1 MLPDPRLDAILSL
14 VTRPARY
21 TGHEWNSVRQDWEA
35 ARVHIALAYPD
46 IYEVGMSSLGH
57 LILYDLLNRVP
68 GVLCE
73 RVYAPWVDMADQLRQ
88 RNLPLFSLESHRPL
102 REFDIIGFSLPYE
115 LNYTNVLEML
125 DLAGIPPLTARRGPE
140 DPLVIAGGTCAYN
153 PEPLADFF
161 DLFVIG
167 EGEEVAVDL
176 VQAYWDAG
184 LGPAALGRRRPH
196 RRDYLQRAAGIDGV
210 YVPSFYRVSY
220 HADGRV
226 AAVVPATPEARP
238 VVTKRIVPTL
248 PRAISRPVV
257 PYVEAVHDRA
267 MVEIQRGCT
276 RGCRFCQ
283 AGTIYRPVRE
293 RSKEEVLSTVEELLA
308 NTGYDEVALVSL
320 SSTDHSDI
328 EGIVSSLVQRYRKD
342 VLSISLPSLRVDAF
356 SVRLAEMLSQGK
368 RPGLTFAPEAGT
380 QRLRDV
386 INKNV
391 TADDLAATAQAAFGR
406 GWHSLK
412 LYFMVGLPTESQ
424 EDVQGIVDLVL
435 NVCEI
440 GRREQGGR
448 ARVNVSVATFVPK
461 AQTAF
466 QWSAQDRS
474 ESLEAKLSILQR
486 GLRHRG
492 VHLSWHDPQTSLL
505 EAVLSRGD
513 RRLGPAIY
521 RAWQLGA
528 RFDAWSDQF
537 NFGIWQRAFEEQGL
551 DPAFYAHRE
560 RDLQETLPWDHI
572 DAGVD
577 RECLQEEYRKALRGE
592 VTLDCREGGCYSC
605 GSRTRYGVC

>member
-1 MLPDPRLDAILSL
+1 MLPDPRLNAILPL
-14 VTRPARY
+14 VARPTRY
-21 TGHEWNSVRQDWEA
+21 TGREWNSVHRDWEA

-73 RVYAPWVDMADQLRQ
+73 RVYAPWVDMADLLRQ
-88 RNLPLFSLESHRPL
+88 RKLPLFSLESRRPL

-115 LNYTNVLEML
+115 LNY
-125 DLAGIPPLTARRGPE
+125 
-140 DPLVIAGGTCAYN
+140 
-153 PEPLADFF
+153 PLADFF

-176 VQAYWDAG
+176 VRAYGDAG
-184 LGPAALGRRRPH
+184 RGPVALGRRRPH
-196 RRDYLQRAAGIDGV
+196 RQDYLRRAANIDGV

-220 HADGRV
+220 HADGPV
-226 AAVVPATPEARP
+226 AAVEPAIPEAKP

-248 PRAISRPVV
+248 PRALSRPVV

-283 AGTIYRPVRE
+283 AGTIYRPVRK
-293 RSKEEVLSTVEELLA
+293 RSKEEVLSAVEELLA

-328 EGIVSSLVQRYRKD
+328 EEIVSSLVRRYGED
-342 VLSISLPSLRVDAF
+342 VLSISLPSLRTDAF

-412 LYFMVGLPTESQ
+412 LYFMVGLPTERQ

-435 NVCEI
+435 KVRDI

-448 ARVNVSVATFVPK
+448 AQVNVSVATFVPK

-466 QWSAQDRS
+466 QWSAQDRP

-513 RRLGPAIY
+513 RRLGPAIH
-521 RAWQLGA
+521 RAWRLGA

-537 NFGIWQRAFEEQGL
+537 NLGSWQKAFEEEGI
-551 DPAFYAHRE
+551 DPAFYANRE
-560 RDLQETLPWDHI
+560 RDLEETLPWDHI

-577 RECLQEEYRKALRGE
+577 REWLQEEYRKAWRGE
-592 VTLDCREGGCYSC
+592 VTPDCREGRCYSC